1 MIVTNAKFAEF
12 AGKPL
17 GTILSDEESAVL
29 WEAYRQHGEA
39 VANARF
45 AEAVKTA
52 PDWSRIVTKTWNRGG
67 QSLHR
72 GDVVY
77 VKINADGLGA
87 AMVTRSKSR
96 TAKGMVWTCGMDE
109 VREHTTMA
117 QSARRNLE

>member
-1 MIVTNAKFAEF
+1 MILNNAKLAKF

-17 GTILSDEESAVL
+17 GTILSEDEGVAL
-29 WEAYRQHGEA
+29 MRAYRQHGKA

-45 AEAVKTA
+45 AEAVKAA
-52 PDWSRIVTKTWNRGG
+52 PNFSRIVTKTWERNGR
-67 QSLHR
+67 SLHR

-77 VKINADGLGA
+77 VKPHADGLDA

-117 QSARRNLE
+117 QHARRNVE